1 MDDVVYGSI
10 GAAICDGA
18 SVKLYYVEAGIEAC
32 LLSHR
37 QEVGSHEEA
46 IDDVWR
52 GKQRFCR
59 TESTGNTASVVV
71 RDGGFIGLT

>member
-46 IDDVWR
+46 VDDVKR
-52 GKQRFCR
+52 KA
-59 TESTGNTASVVV
+59 TV
-71 RDGGFIGLT
+71 L